1 MWVRGV
7 VVYVLGSCDEW
18 ERKRDWHCE
27 QNTEGKKQRL
37 SERGRKCELYICNKV
52 VQGFKRKYC
61 TSERSNY
68 EMLKRLRDKK
78 VERKRE
84 RECKTEKTRKRRTKM
99 RVWGFV
105 NDAERERER
114 ERCLLKE
121 RGYNFVNKSKIS
133 WSYLRSVSFQQT
145 LHSLQSF
152 SDERLFILK
161 FQFTLKSTA
170 ETYLQ

>member
-1 MWVRGV
+1 MM
-7 VVYVLGSCDEW
+7 
-18 ERKRDWHCE
+18 
-27 QNTEGKKQRL
+27 QR
-37 SERGRKCELYICNKV
+37 
-52 VQGFKRKYC
+52 
-61 TSERSNY
+61 
-68 EMLKRLRDKK
+68 
-78 VERKRE
+78 
-84 RECKTEKTRKRRTKM
+84 
-99 RVWGFV
+99 
-105 NDAERERER
+105 ERERER